1 MYTGTVEVNDII
13 MDYFTFGRG
22 EKTFV
27 ILPGVDCKSLIP
39 AARAVR
45 SAYRAFEEDY
55 TVYAFDRRQ
64 NMPDPY
70 PIRQMAQDTAAVMQ
84 KLGIRDAHIFGASQG
99 GMIAMCIAIDHPE
112 LVHALALG
120 STACRCGDDG
130 ENGTDRWVEL
140 AKAGDM
146 TGLTADFIEGLY
158 GEETIAKFKDVFL
171 HLNDNVTEEGLRRF
185 IIMVEAINGFDVY
198 EELPKITCPTLV
210 IGCEGDKILPAEN
223 SKKIADKLGCQLY
236 LYGKE
241 YGHAVF
247 DEAPDYKRRLLD
259 FFEST

>member
-1 MYTGTVEVNDII
+1 MKTGTVEVNDII

-22 EKTFV
+22 EKPFI
-27 ILPGVDCKSLIP
+27 ILPGVDCKSIIP
-39 AARAVR
+39 AARAIR
-45 SAYRAFEEDY
+45 AAYRAFEEEY
-55 TVYAFDRRQ
+55 TVYVFDRRK
-64 NMPDPY
+64 NIPDPY
-70 PIRQMAQDTAAVMQ
+70 PIRQMAHDTAEAMET
-84 KLGIRDAHIFGASQG
+84 LGIRDAYIFGASQG

-120 STACRCGDDG
+120 STACQIDD
-130 ENGTDRWVEL
+130 ESDNGTERWIEL

-158 GEETIAKFKDVFL
+158 GEETIKKFKDVFL

-210 IGCEGDKILPAEN
+210 IKILPAEH
-223 SKKIADKLGCQLY
+223 SKKIAEKLGCELY

-247 DEAPDYKRRLLD
+247 DEAPDYKQRLLD
-259 FFEST
+259 FYATA